1 MKLLLVTWVDPWVQR
16 LDRAQM
22 RCRRAPRGHDIAVY
36 GEPNA
41 HLPAFPSTDLDGVD
55 LAVFVVQVA
64 ADFPDMPYLARV
76 LDGIPRE
83 RRLVIDL
90 WGRFNDT
97 IRLEHDFNHLQ
108 KLDGHA
114 GWEWE
119 EAFQAVSDT
128 ILQPTLAPLRP
139 NVGSFLFHGWDPG
152 SVVKPYRDARSR
164 GRVGRKSLRRGVCR
178 QQLATLGAGAPVPR
192 GICPRTR
199 ARRSRV
205 PGRLG
210 LERAAAMGRRD
221 GHHGDRHGSALLAC
235 LGVEARD
242 GVRFD
247 EVVGLLGRARFAP
260 VIHRP
265 LFRHLGFVTNRTFE
279 TFYADSLPV
288 LMLPRDF
295 VAAIYGEAALT
306 LVPGGQ
312 HRRPP
317 GRRLEPARGLLGRRP
332 ADEVPSGAPPFLCAA
347 PPAAREPRGRGPAR
361 ERAVRVLLVMK
372 HQGDAGNT
380 HAVAN
385 YMRLAPRFGHSVA
398 IFGTPSGSCRSCS
411 SPRTSAAST
420 ASSTSTSRSS
430 TASSA

>member
-1 MKLLLVTWVDPWVQR
+1 MKLLLVTWVDPWVR
-16 LDRAQM
+16 SVSTVHKYVAAG
-22 RCRRAPRGHDIAVY
+22 RRQGHDIAVY

-41 HLPAFPSTDLDGVD
+41 HLPALPFSTDLDGVD
-55 LAVFVVQVA
+55 LAVFVMQVA

-76 LDGIPRE
+76 LDGIPRQ

-108 KLDGHA
+108 KMDGHA

-152 SVVKPYRDARSR
+152 SVAKPYRDARQAAAAWGGKAYGAAYVGSNWQR
-164 GRVGRKSLRRGVCR
+164 WEQVRRFLEGYAPARERVGPVC
-178 QQLATLGAGAPVPR
+178 LAGWDWS
-192 GICPRTR
+192 
-199 ARRSRV
+199 AR
-205 PGRLG
+205 PPW
-210 LERAAAMGRRD
+210 AAAMGIMGID
-221 GHHGDRHGSALLAC
+221 TDPTLLAR

-306 LVPGGQ
+306 LVPGDSIAAY
-312 HRRPP
+312 
-317 GRRLEPARGLLGRRP
+317 LDDALSRP
-332 ADEVPSGAPPFLCAA
+332 AVYWDAVLQTRSHLERHHSYAQRLQQLEALAAGGAGAGGAP
-347 PPAAREPRGRGPAR
+347 
-361 ERAVRVLLVMK
+361 
-372 HQGDAGNT
+372 
-380 HAVAN
+380 
-385 YMRLAPRFGHSVA
+385 
-398 IFGTPSGSCRSCS
+398 
-411 SPRTSAAST
+411 
-420 ASSTSTSRSS
+420 
-430 TASSA
+430 